1 MITELELRL
10 EIARLSEE
18 NQRLRDAGNSLFYNL
33 LMVKDSVPDNGNTRI
48 MIHQAILEWYP
59 KYGTSQ

>member
-48 MIHQAILEWYP
+48 MIHQAILEWNP
-59 KYGTSQ
+59 KYGTSR